1 MKLLS
6 PSVSTKHPT
15 SEESL
20 HPKSFQSWRWVFL
33 AAILLAGVTISTFYF
48 SSAQAQANKG
58 AITGLTLTS
67 DAPGTL
73 TVSWDTA
80 SPTPSDYRVDWAKS
94 TEDYTSWKVNNG
106 HVYAAETATTTT
118 ITDLGHDTE
127 YKIRMRARY
136 YRGEHE
142 GKSWG
147 GPWATATI
155 TVAGEPAE
163 TPNPEPSPEPTPA
176 PGTID
181 TLAAT
186 DDDAG
191 QLVLTWDP
199 PAAPNAAPTDYHVN
213 WAKNSEDYPADTAEA
228 GNAHPTTT
236 THTLAG
242 LEYDTDYNIR
252 VRARYSDGENADSPW
267 NGPWTETTA
276 QVKLPLPA
284 APFIGATAV
293 SPDGDLL
300 LSWFNLEEDD
310 SITGYQILRGPKA
323 DSLIVIEDDTGSSST
338 SYTDT
343 APPAGQTHT
352 YGVKA
357 RNASG
362 LSDLSNTLT
371 ATMPA
376 AEEEE
381 ILIVARHES
390 TDATLV
396 SNLEQTVVAET
407 AITGNTVRTK
417 YEIANAFT
425 TGNNGR
431 GYHPTGV
438 NLHLKR
444 NTSGG
449 VPALQVS
456 IRENSGGEPGE
467 TSLLTFTTSTAVTLD
482 YQLITF
488 TTTDKVRL
496 QPGTTYWL
504 YVAATGGAADVR
516 QTTSNNEDAESRA
529 DWRIGDAR
537 FTRLNEFFWTTA
549 STGNSLRMKILGHDG
564 LQITQSVSEP
574 SDGDVTANVHT
585 TGALAV
591 DGSVTGRNTAYDV
604 DWFAFTAEAD
614 TNYQFT
620 ANQGQKFATLN
631 VLRIFQDDGTEL
643 RNSLI
648 AKKDGAYHGVD
659 RLNNIAF
666 RTDTASTYYVSI
678 EGWHGGGS
686 NVPYTLAMFDDDY
699 SDDITTT
706 GVVDVGESFQNYVM
720 RTGANPESSRTDDVD
735 WIRVAL
741 KADVTYEIVY
751 DVACLHQ
758 GRIEGIYGPDG
769 TLLPDTTL
777 DWPRKTKGWCTD
789 LTTEFTPSSD
799 DDYYIAVSAQGS
811 HFPIGSV
818 NPFQGVQGTLTITA
832 K

>member
-33 AAILLAGVTISTFYF
+33 AAILLAAVTISTFYF

-80 SPTPSDYRVDWAKS
+80 SPTPTDYRVDWAKS
-94 TEDYTSWKVNNG
+94 SEDYKSWKVDEG
-106 HVYAAETATTTT
+106 HKYPDPSATTAT
-118 ITDLGHDTE
+118 IADLDHDTE

-147 GPWATATI
+147 GPWAEATI

-242 LEYDTDYNIR
+242 LEYDTDYNVR

-310 SITGYQILRGPKA
+310 SITGYQILRGPDA
-323 DSLIVIEDDTGSSST
+323 DSLVVIEDDTGSSST
-338 SYTDT
+338 SYTDET
-343 APPAGQTHT
+343 PPAGQTHT

-371 ATMPA
+371 ATVPA
-376 AEEEE
+376 AKKEEV
-381 ILIVARHES
+381 LIVARHES
-390 TDATLV
+390 VDNTLVSNLGETDAPQGTVAGLRFGIDREIAMPFTTGTNAFGYHLTSIQLYLRQDGISASTPQVSIRADNEGVPSETVLSTFTTATALTATFQLITFDTPDEVTLQPGTKYWLYVSATGGPAGLQETASDDEDAESQPGWQIGDDRLERRDGGTWDPPGAPASNILRMKIFGRIIPPTLV
-396 SNLEQTVVAET
+396 SNLEQPAVAGDAQAGFVSGNNHETAMSFTTGSDAFGYHLTSIQLYLSRLSGSPLVYITIREDNAGLPSETTLARLNMST
-407 AITGNTVRTK
+407 AITAAAD
-417 YEIANAFT
+417 I
-425 TGNNGR
+425 
-431 GYHPTGV
+431 P
-438 NLHLKR
+438 
-444 NTSGG
+444 
-449 VPALQVS
+449 
-456 IRENSGGEPGE
+456 
-467 TSLLTFTTSTAVTLD
+467 
-482 YQLITF
+482 QLITF
-488 TTTDKVRL
+488 TTSGEVTL
-496 QPGTTYWL
+496 QPDTLYWL
-504 YVAATGGAADVR
+504 HVNANTSVAPAGVQQTASNDEDTESQADWSIGDHRVSRIDGGA
-516 QTTSNNEDAESRA
+516 
-529 DWRIGDAR
+529 
-537 FTRLNEFFWTTA
+537 WTTP
-549 STGNSLRMKILGHDG
+549 T
-564 LQITQSVSEP
+564 
-574 SDGDVTANVHT
+574 
-585 TGALAV
+585 
-591 DGSVTGRNTAYDV
+591 
-604 DWFAFTAEAD
+604 
-614 TNYQFT
+614 
-620 ANQGQKFATLN
+620 
-631 VLRIFQDDGTEL
+631 
-643 RNSLI
+643 
-648 AKKDGAYHGVD
+648 
-659 RLNNIAF
+659 
-666 RTDTASTYYVSI
+666 
-678 EGWHGGGS
+678 
-686 NVPYTLAMFDDDY
+686 
-699 SDDITTT
+699 
-706 GVVDVGESFQNYVM
+706 
-720 RTGANPESSRTDDVD
+720 SR
-735 WIRVAL
+735 
-741 KADVTYEIVY
+741 
-751 DVACLHQ
+751 Q
-758 GRIEGIYGPDG
+758 
-769 TLLPDTTL
+769 
-777 DWPRKTKGWCTD
+777 
-789 LTTEFTPSSD
+789 
-799 DDYYIAVSAQGS
+799 
-811 HFPIGSV
+811 
-818 NPFQGVQGTLTITA
+818 
-832 K
+832 